1 MTAPQVLTA
10 LQRRHEA
17 LDAEVRKARSE
28 PAPDFVKL
36 TALKRR
42 KLALKDAIAASSR
55 NAN

>member
-1 MTAPQVLTA
+1 MMTPHTLTS
-10 LQRRHEA
+10 LQRRHAA